1 MPKFVM
7 SYEDDCGSYTE
18 TVTKFF
24 DPDVEYE
31 TQDEPT
37 WRCLLKYFVE
47 FLEKAGYVLGDGT
60 KEKFNDLILEPMMDD
75 TKDYIEQC
83 IKEEDT
89 LADVLPEKFEN
100 PRNIPC
106 ETYDKEPR
114 AKKLAKFTGDVK
126 ELCKNLDEATF
137 IKALEIAEM
146 MFNLREEPILK
157 NV

>member
-7 SYEDDCGSYTE
+7 SYEDYCGSYTE

-60 KEKFNDLILEPMMDD
+60 KEKFNDLILEPMMDN
-75 TKDYIEQC
+75 TQ
-83 IKEEDT
+83 EDT
-89 LADVLPEKFEN
+89 LTDVSPEKFEKT
-100 PRNIPC
+100 RNIPR

-114 AKKLAKFTGDVK
+114 VKFTGDVK
-126 ELCKNLDEATF
+126 ELYKNLDEATF

-146 MFNLREEPILK
+146 MYNLREEPKLK
-157 NV
+157 ND

>member
-47 FLEKAGYVLGDGT
+47 FLEKAGYVLGDGV

-75 TKDYIEQC
+75 TQ
-83 IKEEDT
+83 EDT
-89 LADVLPEKFEN
+89 LTDVSPEKFEN
-100 PRNIPC
+100 LRNIPR
-106 ETYDKEPR
+106 ENFREKIDKEPR
-114 AKKLAKFTGDVK
+114 AKKIAKFTGDVK

-146 MFNLREEPILK
+146 MFNLREEPKLK
-157 NV
+157 ND

>member
-47 FLEKAGYVLGDGT
+47 FLEKAGYVLGDGV
-60 KEKFNDLILEPMMDD
+60 KEKFNDLILEPMFED
-75 TKDYIEQC
+75 TQ
-83 IKEEDT
+83 EDT
-89 LADVLPEKFEN
+89 LTDVSPEKFEN
-100 PRNIPC
+100 LRNIPR
-106 ETYDKEPR
+106 ENLIVKKIDKEPR
-114 AKKLAKFTGDVK
+114 AKKIAKFTGDVK

-146 MFNLREEPILK
+146 MFNLREEPKLK
-157 NV
+157 ND